1 MVAIILEI
9 EIFYKLSINGGTSFG
24 NMVNLS
30 NNAGS
35 SGFPD
40 VAASGNNVCVMWSD
54 SDFGNIEIFYRRST
68 DGGMTFGPIDN
79 LSNNGGFSNFPAI
92 AALENSVYVVW
103 QDQDAITED
112 NEILYRKSTDGGTSF
127 GTTVNLSNKDGNQ
140 GSPDIVASENL
151 T

>member
-1 MVAIILEI
+1 MLR
-9 EIFYKLSINGGTSFG
+9 F
-24 NMVNLS
+24 S
-30 NNAGS
+30 N
-35 SGFPD
+35 
-40 VAASGNNVCVMWSD
+40 
-54 SDFGNIEIFYRRST
+54 RRST

-103 QDQDAITED
+103 QDQDAITKD

-140 GSPDIVASENL
+140 GSPDIAASENL